1 MKKRRRRF
9 KQTTSLQER
18 LSAFAKDMRE
28 EASELPP
35 SRKRDE
41 LLKRARMAD
50 TASSI
55 DEWARTPG
63 VQLPYLGTDS

>member
-1 MKKRRRRF
+1 MKKKRRRF
-9 KQTTSLQER
+9 KQAKSLQVR
-18 LSAFAKDMRE
+18 LSAFAQDMRE
-28 EASELPP
+28 EASELPA

-50 TASSI
+50 TAVTI

-63 VQLPYLGTDS
+63 VQLPYMGADS